1 METNDIK
8 SLNKLAYSILSK
20 ANITKLPVMANQILE
35 AYKIEAKTYSEIKD
49 DNIKNAID
57 FNKNTNL
64 INNSKK
70 VT

>member
-49 DNIKNAID
+49 RQY
-57 FNKNTNL
+57 
-64 INNSKK
+64 KK
-70 VT
+70 CYRF